1 MSVKIHCVS
10 LAVKAGCVS
19 LSTEARE
26 KETRLNPRTRRVRK
40 AILDAAVEVL
50 LTRGSQEVTPS
61 RVAEHADVARTT
73 IYRHWPDQSSL
84 LLATIDALTAPHFP
98 ASSRGSLDVDLRTN
112 LQGLRTRLVTRD
124 VRRVF
129 AALASHAAYDGAFA
143 VAQRRFI
150 AGITQ
155 PVVDTVQAAQDR
167 GELDAALDCQFEA
180 TLLTGPLLYD
190 HLVMHNDITELLV
203 EEIAARWLA
212 THNLS

>member
-1 MSVKIHCVS
+1 MWE
-10 LAVKAGCVS
+10 
-19 LSTEARE
+19 LSNETRA

-50 LTRGSQEVTPS
+50 LTGGSREVTPS

-84 LLATIDALTAPHFP
+84 LLATIDSLTAPHFP
-98 ASSRGSLDVDLRTN
+98 ASSHGPLDVDLRTN

-129 AALASHAAYDGAFA
+129 AALASHAAYDGAFV

-150 AGITQ
+150 TRITQ
-155 PVVDTVQAAQDR
+155 PVVDTLQAAQDR
-167 GELDAALDCQFEA
+167 GELDAGLDSQLEA
-180 TLLTGPLLYD
+180 TVLTGPLLYE

-203 EEIAARWLA
+203 EEVAERWLA
-212 THNLS
+212 THDLS